1 MHTNS
6 LPSNEQTHAQYQQ
19 TFNYITVLIPQ
30 LLNYYVGDMTKGIE
44 LDNLLKD
51 VSFLVVHITL

>member
-1 MHTNS
+1 MRTNS
-6 LPSNEQTHAQYQQ
+6 LPSDEQMRARYQQ

-30 LLNYYVGDMTKGIE
+30 LLDYVGDMTKGIE

>member
-6 LPSNEQTHAQYQQ
+6 LPSNEQTRAQYQR
-19 TFNYITVLIPQ
+19 TFNYITMLIPQ

-44 LDNLLKD
+44 LNNLLKD